1 MKTLSTSTTMT
12 AVVIHVISNDA
23 RDGPVYPQLR
33 L

>member
-12 AVVIHVISNDA
+12 AVVIHVISMMPA
-23 RDGPVYPQLR
+23 IGPLYPQLR